1 MRYIKTYS
9 PFVPVAI
16 KIKSWSTIPWYLCN
30 LYVLGYCCYPIFPP
44 SSFKRMT
51 SAPQTHPTLS
61 PISNCFWRSPMWILY
76 DSKDIFSSYSTLSIC
91 FLGSCFRLMICHC
104 IASNILIQVIFPIVL
119 DINYTSHL
127 INISGQS

>member
-51 SAPQTHPTLS
+51 SAPQHSFCSFPNLQLFLKVANVNFIWFQRHFLKLFYSFHLYVKLSWTLIMFQFSWCQSCSMTLTEIEVRLLITQHHTLS
-61 PISNCFWRSPMWILY
+61 P
-76 DSKDIFSSYSTLSIC
+76 
-91 FLGSCFRLMICHC
+91 
-104 IASNILIQVIFPIVL
+104 
-119 DINYTSHL
+119 
-127 INISGQS
+127 